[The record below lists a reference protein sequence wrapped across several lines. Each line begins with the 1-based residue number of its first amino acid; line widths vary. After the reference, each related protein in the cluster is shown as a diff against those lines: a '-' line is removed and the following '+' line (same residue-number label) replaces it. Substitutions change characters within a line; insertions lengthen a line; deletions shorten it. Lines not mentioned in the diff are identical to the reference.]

1 MLVIVEGIDRVGKTT
16 LCNMLSKEIDFPIF
30 KLDALFG
37 CEDMKRNNEVNNA
50 ILQLQRC
57 TKFNAILD
65 RFELTEFAY
74 GFTRGYDCSEYYD
87 KLLKITPDDTILIY
101 VKPTDINRSIK
112 EHGGDLF
119 TQHILFESLYK
130 KWPLKKFDTKYEKI
144 SDCVKDVKKYIS
156 GGK

>member
-57 TKFNAILD
+57 TKFNAILG
-65 RFELTEFAY
+65 R
-74 GFTRGYDCSEYYD
+74 R
-87 KLLKITPDDTILIY
+87 
-101 VKPTDINRSIK
+101 
-112 EHGGDLF
+112 
-119 TQHILFESLYK
+119 
-130 KWPLKKFDTKYEKI
+130 
-144 SDCVKDVKKYIS
+144 
-156 GGK
+156 